1 MRDFIVKNFD
11 DLHGKDW
18 YMHIGFTDVPHR
30 QGNLHECY
38 GAALVLVDGKKKCW
52 FGYSFGH
59 SSDWNTITDMTVRPI
74 KKYKLS
80 FDEICEVGSDI
91 VFHIQQFIVQGN

>member
-74 KKYKLS
+74 KKYKHKFEDILEDGS
-80 FDEICEVGSDI
+80 EIDN
-91 VFHIQQFIVQGN
+91 HNQQFMVQ